1 MKTTPVVTG
10 FGACSSAGPS
20 NDEFRAALNAGG
32 GTFEALPEP
41 LQLLPPSF
49 GGVATRAIKIIRTLP
64 GTRPLRPSTMTRY
77 SFLSTIGLGLALADG
92 DVDVEPDDEAAIRRG
107 LFLGSYVNLPDMNK
121 YVGMSYLVRDRAHS
135 ASGEYVVDDAKVMQG
150 LKRFT
155 GFEFL
160 RLMNNMPLAHGSIQS
175 RAKGPCNTFM
185 GFCNAGLQAIGA
197 GIRALEDGSCDTALC
212 GGAGSA
218 VIEHALLFKNYRGLM
233 STSDDP
239 ATACRPFCTDA
250 SGLVPGEGA
259 AFLALETEEA
269 ARKRGATPRARVTG
283 YATGYATPAGPR
295 GLPVDHTN
303 MAGVLQACL
312 DDAGLQATDIDLLVP
327 TGYGLPA
334 MDALELAAHRQAFGD
349 HLDRMQVRCHTP
361 VTGFTE
367 AAHGSLGV
375 AAALCAMD
383 GTVTDGWQPG
393 AAIDGYPTATD
404 LSRPVRRA
412 LVTGFSMEGNASA
425 VILEG
430 ME

>member
-1 MKTTPVVTG
+1 MNTTTVITG

-20 NDEFRAALNAGG
+20 NEEFRTALGVGG
-32 GTFEALPEP
+32 GTFSALPEP
-41 LQLLPPSF
+41 LQLLPPGF
-49 GGVATRAIKIIRTLP
+49 GGVATREIKIIRTLP

-77 SFLSTIGLGLALADG
+77 SFLSTIGMGLALADG
-92 DVDVEPDDEAAIRRG
+92 AVDLEPELEVAVRRSV
-107 LFLGSYVNLPDMNK
+107 FLGSYVNLPDMHK
-121 YVGMSYLVRDRAHS
+121 YVGMSYLVRERGHS
-135 ASGEYVVDDAKVMQG
+135 ASGDYVVDDAKVMQG

-160 RLMNNMPLAHGSIQS
+160 RLMNNMPLAHGAIHA

-197 GIRALEDGSCDTALC
+197 GIRALEDGTSSMALC

-239 ATACRPFCTDA
+239 ATACRPFCDDA

-259 AFLALETEEA
+259 AFFVLESEDT
-269 ARKRGATPRARVTG
+269 ARQRGAEPRARVTG

-295 GLPVDHTN
+295 GLPVDHSN
-303 MAGVLQACL
+303 MAAVLQATL
-312 DDAGLQATDIDLLVP
+312 DDAGLQASDIDLLVP

-334 MDALELAAHRQAFGD
+334 MDALELAAHRQTFGD
-349 HLDRMQVRCHTP
+349 HLDHMQVRCHTP

-383 GTVTDGWQPG
+383 GSVSDGWQPD
-393 AAIDGYPTATD
+393 AAISGYPAATD
-404 LSRPVRRA
+404 LGRPVRRA